1 MNAVKNE
8 RLPWSDSVDAS
19 AVPTLWHKGSF
30 LTLYFMLIS
39 TILFTLNI
47 RTRGHLNYYIC
58 PKIQTSQKHAYIILT
73 PLNPTF
79 FIVKLGFTGEYII
92 FLIFAKKHRLWY
104 SLELPHQGSSNE
116 YPQSI
121 FLAET
126 WKISEFFIWKFSGF
140 FLGEIFDIQ
149 LTLVISTPLIS
160 ILSLMS
166 NWFLSP
172 DYFPYVFIV
181 FQLRVCRTTFMST
194 LRLSRPSFSV
204 PEYIFHS
211 FYYRVSRT
219 RTMTK
224 E

>member
-1 MNAVKNE
+1 MFNDISTLVGYFVLSPQGKGEYKNLSWVCGAE
-8 RLPWSDSVDAS
+8 RKLSLEGHCLASQSLPITDFSVYLS
-19 AVPTLWHKGSF
+19 HPQW
-30 LTLYFMLIS
+30 MLI
-39 TILFTLNI
+39 T
-47 RTRGHLNYYIC
+47 
-58 PKIQTSQKHAYIILT
+58 T
-73 PLNPTF
+73 P
-79 FIVKLGFTGEYII
+79 
-92 FLIFAKKHRLWY
+92 
-104 SLELPHQGSSNE
+104 S
-116 YPQSI
+116 PQ
-121 FLAET
+121 
-126 WKISEFFIWKFSGF
+126 
-140 FLGEIFDIQ
+140 IQ

-211 FYYRVSRT
+211 FHYSVSRT

-224 E
+224 ENKMLDAAPPVSVAGHW

>member
-1 MNAVKNE
+1 MTFGTTKIAYTLEWKKNQ
-8 RLPWSDSVDAS
+8 R
-19 AVPTLWHKGSF
+19 
-30 LTLYFMLIS
+30 
-39 TILFTLNI
+39 
-47 RTRGHLNYYIC
+47 
-58 PKIQTSQKHAYIILT
+58 QKHIVLRFSSCSMQCVYSDFRAYVDSKS
-73 PLNPTF
+73 LNQTADQG
-79 FIVKLGFTGEYII
+79 L
-92 FLIFAKKHRLWY
+92 HR
-104 SLELPHQGSSNE
+104 
-116 YPQSI
+116 
-121 FLAET
+121 
-126 WKISEFFIWKFSGF
+126 ISGYFK
-140 FLGEIFDIQ
+140 IQ

-204 PEYIFHS
+204 PEDIFHS

-224 E
+224 EKNVRCGAAGLSVNESHNRPLINKSIF

>member
-1 MNAVKNE
+1 MGPIFWGFWLFPIGPDFWILVWDRKKFGFPE
-8 RLPWSDSVDAS
+8 PWCLYLVTHTVWGQPV
-19 AVPTLWHKGSF
+19 AVPTIMRMDMEIAVWVKNSIKMDILCAISDFSMHCAH
-30 LTLYFMLIS
+30 FM
-39 TILFTLNI
+39 
-47 RTRGHLNYYIC
+47 
-58 PKIQTSQKHAYIILT
+58 
-73 PLNPTF
+73 
-79 FIVKLGFTGEYII
+79 
-92 FLIFAKKHRLWY
+92 
-104 SLELPHQGSSNE
+104 
-116 YPQSI
+116 
-121 FLAET
+121 
-126 WKISEFFIWKFSGF
+126 
-140 FLGEIFDIQ
+140 IQ

-172 DYFPYVFIV
+172 DYFPYVYIV

-224 E
+224 EKM